1 MLFGP
6 LWIMLHFY
14 AFFLP
19 KGQLDNARQ
28 VAMRHFIEYFIT
40 LIPCGGCSMHAGN
53 YFINNFQTLAA
64 CTTGQHFFEWTVAF
78 HNFVNRSRF
87 RREFLMV
94 EAERALLM
102 HLSDKSAQQND
113 IEDANTHEIQEIRK
127 LEHTI
132 LILQNQSHRIPK
144 ETHDTRLTQMHN
156 QTIYFE
162 PGALRDVFRAIFLIA
177 MERNSEKPI
186 DVRIGHNAREFLRI
200 AFELFPNAKIAQDSI
215 AFHKKANV
223 KFELGQDFFRYVLRW
238 YNEVSGDDTR
248 TEQSILL
255 EIRAWSATVQKRQFA
270 ITGAVVKHR
279 ETIKKLQTKHEELFA
294 VRQHNDA
301 VGSSSCPTVPLWLT
315 ITTVATIV
323 ILIIL
328 LIVFIVLYAKQCHVT
343 KRYTTQIVM

>member
-1 MLFGP
+1 
-6 LWIMLHFY
+6 
-14 AFFLP
+14 
-19 KGQLDNARQ
+19 
-28 VAMRHFIEYFIT
+28 
-40 LIPCGGCSMHAGN
+40 
-53 YFINNFQTLAA
+53 
-64 CTTGQHFFEWTVAF
+64 
-78 HNFVNRSRF
+78 
-87 RREFLMV
+87 
-94 EAERALLM
+94 
-102 HLSDKSAQQND
+102 
-113 IEDANTHEIQEIRK
+113 
-127 LEHTI
+127 
-132 LILQNQSHRIPK
+132 
-144 ETHDTRLTQMHN
+144 
-156 QTIYFE
+156 
-162 PGALRDVFRAIFLIA
+162 

-301 VGSSSCPTVPLWLT
+301 VGSSSCPTIPLWLT